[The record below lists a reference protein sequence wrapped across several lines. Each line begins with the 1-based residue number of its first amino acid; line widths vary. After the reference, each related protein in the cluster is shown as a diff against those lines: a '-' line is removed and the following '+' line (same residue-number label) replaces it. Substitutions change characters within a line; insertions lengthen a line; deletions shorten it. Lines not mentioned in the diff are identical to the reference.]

1 MRMVI
6 ARLLIRAASHLLA
19 RAADRKLAAH
29 IRDTV
34 AVADWPPETA
44 DALIEHGV
52 TPHQADVLFSDALRR
67 PPC

>member
-1 MRMVI
+1 
-6 ARLLIRAASHLLA
+6 LLA
-19 RAADRKLAAH
+19 RDSHRKAAAY

-44 DALIEHGV
+44 DALIARGITAHE
-52 TPHQADVLFSDALRR
+52 ADVLFRDCIRR